1 MGRIV
6 RSIRLTYVRTHTENM
21 ANYVAAVAF
30 GAETAAAAAAAAAVA
45 AVADNGLSARGYHN
59 IILYIIEKCVPV

>member
-1 MGRIV
+1 
-6 RSIRLTYVRTHTENM
+6 M

-30 GAETAAAAAAAAAVA
+30 GAETAAAAAVA

>member
-1 MGRIV
+1 
-6 RSIRLTYVRTHTENM
+6 M